1 MGRVKEQWMEM
12 QEEWANQRL
21 ACTLGISHEELDQL
35 QWEIHE
41 DRSEDGMLYGYSVE
55 FYEDCPSDILN
66 KIEGLEDGC
75 RVNLLPWEFDD
86 GIDEG
91 ELEWEIESSDQ
102 LQIFHSHLESVN
114 QLLSVKEFDEQ
125 TQFNVLVMLQ
135 LHVHI
140 VAAME
145 HFLSSTFIHKVT
157 NSTELTR
164 KLIETDPEFG
174 NRKFTLNKIFL
185 KQEELKVTVGSY
197 LKSLIFHDLKKIK
210 PMYRDVINYDF
221 GNISWLFTAVL
232 CRHDCAHRTG
242 YDKEGNKVSL
252 TIESIEELMNNCKE
266 LAENIDAHIVE
277 S

>member
-1 MGRVKEQWMEM
+1 MGRAKEQWMEM
-12 QEEWANQRL
+12 QEEWANKCL
-21 ACTLGISHEELDQL
+21 ASTFGISHEELDQL
-35 QWEIHE
+35 QWEIYD
-41 DRSEDGMLYGYSVE
+41 DRSKDGMLYGYRVE
-55 FYEDCPSDILN
+55 FYEGCPIYILN
-66 KIEGLEDGC
+66 KIKGLEDGC

-86 GIDEG
+86 GIDEE
-91 ELEWEIESSDQ
+91 ELEWEIEYSDQ
-102 LQIFHSHLESVN
+102 LKIFHSHLKTVN
-114 QLLSVKEFDEQ
+114 QLLNVEFDEQ
-125 TQFNVLVMLQ
+125 TQFNVLVM

-145 HFLSSTFIHKVT
+145 HFLSSTFIHKIT
-157 NSTELTR
+157 NSTELIR

-174 NRKFTLNKIFL
+174 NRKFTLNKIFF

-221 GNISWLFTAVL
+221 GNVSWLFTAVL
-232 CRHDCAHRTG
+232 CRHDCAHRAG

-252 TIESIEELMNNCKE
+252 TIESIEELMINCKE